1 MALKRRGAR
10 LLGTLAAAVAL
21 LALADGY
28 RWWQATRTNA
38 AIRAEPM
45 AEPAVDEAPQIVFA
59 RAWRH
64 AAAGDYHRA
73 VTAYREA
80 ASRGD
85 EALRQAALYNSA
97 NLHLREALRL
107 REQGAEPQVL
117 PLLEMAKQG
126 YRDVL
131 HADPGYWDAKYNLE
145 RALRLAPDTDED
157 EAGALTPPPPS
168 ERAATTMKAFTL
180 GLP

>member
-1 MALKRRGAR
+1 MAMKRYAMR
-10 LLGTLAAAVAL
+10 LLGASAAAVVL

-28 RWWQATRTNA
+28 RWWQACRVND
-38 AIRAEPM
+38 AIRADPM
-45 AEPAVDEAPQIVFA
+45 PEARADEAPQIAFA
-59 RAWRH
+59 RAWRR
-64 AAAGDYHRA
+64 AAAGDYQGA
-73 VTAYREA
+73 VAGYRDA
-80 ASRGD
+80 ANRGGG
-85 EALRQAALYNSA
+85 ELRQDALYNSA

-107 REQGAEPQVL
+107 RDQDAEPQAMA
-117 PLLEMAKQG
+117 LLELAKQG

-145 RALRLAPDTDED
+145 RALRLAPETDD
-157 EAGALTPPPPS
+157 DDPGDLTPPPPS